1 MVSYHS
7 DTYDS
12 MAIAIGYPKNGYPGT
27 SPASPARPAAQKAG
41 PVITGNGRGRRF
53 APIMAEVPMPP
64 NGLGNRCHTMRRGK
78 EQTMDQAAWDER
90 YAGPELVWGA
100 GPNCFVATELAGLSP
115 GRALDLGT
123 GEGRNAIWLAERG
136 WQVTGVDFSAV
147 GLGRAE
153 VLARQRGVGVDW
165 VQADLLSYAP
175 APGGYD
181 LVLIAYIQL
190 PTAELAHLVRAAAAA
205 VAPGGTLLAVGH
217 DAGNLTRG
225 WGGPQY
231 PDVLWTPPAVAA
243 GLDGLT
249 VHRAEQVERHVQTAD
264 GEQVAIDTLVRAE
277 RPA

>member
-1 MVSYHS
+1 
-7 DTYDS
+7 
-12 MAIAIGYPKNGYPGT
+12 
-27 SPASPARPAAQKAG
+27 
-41 PVITGNGRGRRF
+41 
-53 APIMAEVPMPP
+53 
-64 NGLGNRCHTMRRGK
+64 
-78 EQTMDQAAWDER
+78 MDQAAWDER

-100 GPNCFVATELAGLSP
+100 GPNCFVATELAGLGP

-190 PTAELAHLVRAAAAA
+190 PPAELAHLVRAAAAA

-231 PDVLWTPPAVAA
+231 PDVLWTPEAVAA

-264 GEQVAIDTLVRAE
+264 GERVAIDTLVRAE

>member
-1 MVSYHS
+1 MVSYHF

-12 MAIAIGYPKNGYPGT
+12 MAIAIRYPKSGYPGT
-27 SPASPARPAAQKAG
+27 
-41 PVITGNGRGRRF
+41 
-53 APIMAEVPMPP
+53 
-64 NGLGNRCHTMRRGK
+64 RRGK
-78 EQTMDQAAWDER
+78 EQTMDKAAWDER

-100 GPNCFVATELAGLSP
+100 GPNCFVAAELAGLSP

-147 GLGRAE
+147 GLGRAAE
-153 VLARQRGVGVDW
+153 LARQRGVGVEW
-165 VQADLLSYAP
+165 VQADLLSYTP
-175 APGGYD
+175 AAGGSD

-190 PTAELAHLVRAAAAA
+190 PPADLAHLVRAAATA

-217 DAGNLTRG
+217 DSDNLTRG

-231 PDVLWTPPAVAA
+231 PDVLWTAQAVAA

-249 VHRAEQVERHVQTAD
+249 VHRAEQVERHVPTD
-264 GEQVAIDTLVRAE
+264 GGERVAIDTLVRAE

>member
-1 MVSYHS
+1 
-7 DTYDS
+7 
-12 MAIAIGYPKNGYPGT
+12 
-27 SPASPARPAAQKAG
+27 
-41 PVITGNGRGRRF
+41 
-53 APIMAEVPMPP
+53 
-64 NGLGNRCHTMRRGK
+64 
-78 EQTMDQAAWDER
+78 MDQAAWDER

-147 GLGRAE
+147 GLGRAA

-190 PTAELAHLVRAAAAA
+190 PPAELAHLVRAAAAA

-217 DAGNLTRG
+217 DSDNLTRG

-231 PDVLWTPPAVAA
+231 PDVLWTPQAVAA

-249 VHRAEQVERHVQTAD
+249 CTARNRSSGMCRRPTASGWPSTRWCAPNAPPERSGAAVGRARGIDTAAGD
-264 GEQVAIDTLVRAE
+264 RGGWLPSRLTGQRTLVRSCGSGGDGRGTGRTVEAGA
-277 RPA
+277 RGGG